1 MTKEEQKDKDQE
13 MWLRC
18 VLGVGLLAMI
28 LVASWLSGLLFWHNI
43 FA

>member
-1 MTKEEQKDKDQE
+1 MIEDEQKDKDQE

-18 VLGVGLLAMI
+18 GIVIVFLTMLLM
-28 LVASWLSGLLFWHNI
+28 ASWLSGLLFWHNI